1 MTCKFDYFHLQ
12 NSRSQR
18 IIWFLEELGLNYEL
32 TIKDHS
38 GIDKDKNSPH
48 QLSKFPTIEIIE
60 QGKTSILAETSAILD
75 YLSHLHPQLGPNS
88 LLSQQLQNFYYWKNY
103 SEATFIPDLVLKQIF
118 HQIVKRTPFPVR
130 FIPKFLKYGIDQG
143 YLNQSLQRQMSMIDK
158 HLEHH
163 LWFAGDQFTTADI
176 LMWFPLLACSP
187 NYRQFKHIQRYL
199 TQIENRPAFKN
210 ALIKGRWSASTFK
223 AYWTTAW

>member
-1 MTCKFDYFHLQ
+1 MRIRLFHLQ

-130 FIPKFLKYGIDQG
+130 FIPKFLKYGFDQG

>member
-1 MTCKFDYFHLQ
+1 MQIRLFHLQ

-18 IIWFLEELGLNYEL
+18 IIWFLEELGLNYKL
-32 TIKDHS
+32 IIKYHS
-38 GIDKDKNSPH
+38 DEDKNNNSPH

-75 YLSHLHPQLGPNS
+75 YLSHLHPQLCPNS
-88 LLSQQLQNFYYWKNY
+88 LSSQQLQNFYYWKNY

-118 HQIVKRTPFPVR
+118 HQIAKRTPFPVR
-130 FIPKFLKYGIDQG
+130 FVPKLLKYGFDQG
-143 YLNQSLQRQMSMIDK
+143 YLNQSLQRHMNMIDK
-158 HLEHH
+158 HLERH

-176 LMWFPLLACSP
+176 LMWFPLLVCSP
-187 NYRQFKHIQRYL
+187 NYRQFKHINRYL
-199 TQIENRPAFKN
+199 AQIENRPAFKN
-210 ALIKGRWSASTFK
+210 ALIKGRWSASTFN

>member
-1 MTCKFDYFHLQ
+1 MQIRLFHLQ

-18 IIWFLEELGLNYEL
+18 IIWFLEELGLNYKL

-48 QLSKFPTIEIIE
+48 QLSKFPAIEIIE

-130 FIPKFLKYGIDQG
+130 FIPKFLKYGFDQG

-199 TQIENRPAFKN
+199 AQIENRPAFKN

>member
-1 MTCKFDYFHLQ
+1 MQIRLFHLQ

-18 IIWFLEELGLNYEL
+18 IIWFLEELGLNYKL

-130 FIPKFLKYGIDQG
+130 FIPKFLKYGFDQG

>member
-1 MTCKFDYFHLQ
+1 MQIRLFHLQ

-18 IIWFLEELGLNYEL
+18 IIWFLEELGLNYKL

-48 QLSKFPTIEIIE
+48 QLSKFPAIEIIE

-103 SEATFIPDLVLKQIF
+103 SEAIFIPDLVLKQIF
-118 HQIVKRTPFPVR
+118 HQIV
-130 FIPKFLKYGIDQG
+130 
-143 YLNQSLQRQMSMIDK
+143 
-158 HLEHH
+158 
-163 LWFAGDQFTTADI
+163 
-176 LMWFPLLACSP
+176 
-187 NYRQFKHIQRYL
+187 QRYL
-199 TQIENRPAFKN
+199 AQIENRPAFKN

>member
-1 MTCKFDYFHLQ
+1 MQIRLFHLQ

-103 SEATFIPDLVLKQIF
+103 SEATFIPDLLLKQIF

-130 FIPKFLKYGIDQG
+130 FIPKFLKYGVDQG

-199 TQIENRPAFKN
+199 AQIENRPAFKN

-223 AYWTTAW
+223 VYWTTAW

>member
-1 MTCKFDYFHLQ
+1 MRIRLFHLQ

-130 FIPKFLKYGIDQG
+130 FIPKFLKYGFDQG

-199 TQIENRPAFKN
+199 AQIENKPAFKN

>member
-1 MTCKFDYFHLQ
+1 MQIRLFHLK

-18 IIWFLEELGLNYEL
+18 IIWFLEELGLDYEL

-118 HQIVKRTPFPVR
+118 HQIVKPTPFPVR
-130 FIPKFLKYGIDQG
+130 FIPKFLKYGFDQG

-199 TQIENRPAFKN
+199 AQIENRPAFKN

>member
-1 MTCKFDYFHLQ
+1 MRIRLFHLQ

-118 HQIVKRTPFPVR
+118 HQIVKRTPFPVC
-130 FIPKFLKYGIDQG
+130 FIPKFLKYGFDQG

-199 TQIENRPAFKN
+199 AQIENRPAFKN

>member
-1 MTCKFDYFHLQ
+1 MRIRLFHLQ
-12 NSRSQR
+12 NLRSQR

-130 FIPKFLKYGIDQG
+130 FIPKFLKYGFDQG

-199 TQIENRPAFKN
+199 AQIENRPAFKN

>member
-1 MTCKFDYFHLQ
+1 MQIRLFHLQ

-18 IIWFLEELGLNYEL
+18 IIWFLEELGLNYKL
-32 TIKDHS
+32 IIKYHS
-38 GIDKDKNSPH
+38 DEDKNNNSPH

-75 YLSHLHPQLGPNS
+75 YFSHLHSQLGPDS
-88 LLSQQLQNFYYWKNY
+88 LSSQQLQNFYYWKNY

-118 HQIVKRTPFPVR
+118 HQIAKRTPFPVR
-130 FIPKFLKYGIDQG
+130 FVPKLLKYGFDQG
-143 YLNQSLQRQMSMIDK
+143 YLNQSLQRHMNMIDK
-158 HLEHH
+158 HLERH

-176 LMWFPLLACSP
+176 LMWFPLLVCSP
-187 NYRQFKHIQRYL
+187 NYRQFKHINRYL
-199 TQIENRPAFKN
+199 AQIENRPAFKN
-210 ALIKGRWSASTFK
+210 ALIKGRWSASTFN

>member
-1 MTCKFDYFHLQ
+1 MQIRLFHLQ

-18 IIWFLEELGLNYEL
+18 IIWFLEELGLNYGL

-130 FIPKFLKYGIDQG
+130 FIPKFLKYGFDQG

-187 NYRQFKHIQRYL
+187 NYRQFKHIQCYL
-199 TQIENRPAFKN
+199 AQIENRPAFKN

>member
-1 MTCKFDYFHLQ
+1 MQIRLFHLQ

-32 TIKDHS
+32 TIKAHS

-130 FIPKFLKYGIDQG
+130 FIPKFLKYGFDQG

-199 TQIENRPAFKN
+199 AQIENRPAFKN

>member
-1 MTCKFDYFHLQ
+1 MRIRLFHLQ

-130 FIPKFLKYGIDQG
+130 FIPKFLKYGFDQG

-199 TQIENRPAFKN
+199 AQIENRPAFKN

-223 AYWTTAW
+223 AYWTKAW